1 MTALT
6 VAVPSLRWNIWGRL
20 GILLGITVCL
30 LIPRQASALD
40 AIGSALVV
48 EGQVSGMFGGQT
60 LPLARGD
67 GVVSDEIVRTQ
78 AASDG
83 QIGFIDETKL
93 YVGPLSSVTLDRLVF
108 DASGGASRF
117 TVDVTKGALRFVSG
131 RSPKGV
137 YRVNVPFGSLGLR
150 GTVVDTVVERRRVI
164 ITVKEGSVVVTP
176 TRGAPV
182 TLVAGQS
189 AILTSAGVT
198 GPLQQQASGLPDF
211 AAACGT
217 CIALVTT
224 TLPTPD
230 RGSSGHEPGMGAGGN
245 SGSNSSSSSS
255 P

>member
-1 MTALT
+1 MSALT
-6 VAVPSLRWNIWGRL
+6 LSVPSVRWNILPRL
-20 GILLGITVCL
+20 GILLGAACL
-30 LIPRQASALD
+30 LVPHEASALD
-40 AIGSALVV
+40 AIGSTLVV
-48 EGQVSGMFGGQT
+48 EGQMSGTFSGRT
-60 LPLARGD
+60 LPLAGGD

-78 AASDG
+78 ATSDG
-83 QIGFIDETKL
+83 QIGFVDETKL
-93 YVGPLSSVTLDRLVF
+93 YIGPLSSVTLDRLVF
-108 DASGGASRF
+108 DASGGASKF

-164 ITVKEGSVVVTP
+164 VTVKEGSVVVTP

-182 TLVAGQS
+182 TLIAGQS
-189 AILTSAGVT
+189 AILTNAGVT

-217 CIALVTT
+217 CVVLVAT

-230 RGSSGHEPGMGAGGN
+230 RGSSAHDPGMGGGGN
-245 SGSNSSSSSS
+245 TGSNSSSSSS
-255 P
+255 R